1 MLLSIS
7 PFSCSLYNRGKNCV
21 MKHVASQCGD
31 EDAKILNSASH
42 LFSRLIPERC
52 SHVSGASSLSVTLV
66 AIVSLIAAF
75 TSSLFM

>member
-1 MLLSIS
+1 
-7 PFSCSLYNRGKNCV
+7 
-21 MKHVASQCGD
+21 MKHVAPQCGD

-52 SHVSGASSLSVTLV
+52 SHHVSGASSPSVSLV

-75 TSSLFM
+75 ASSLFM